1 MDRQAQGRRL
11 TVKPRPLAFKIQGMD
26 CAEEIAIL
34 KREVGPLVGG
44 EDNLAF
50 DLLKAK
56 MMISEGASASSEA
69 ILKAVAGTGMSAEPW
84 QENTESGQKKSGRQ
98 KLQLALTILSGVLT
112 ALAFGLQAGSSG
124 GLHEAIGSEG
134 VGHVHA
140 VPWVSKGAY
149 LGAMFA
155 ACWFIAPKA
164 WLSARRLRP
173 DMNLLMVVAIL
184 GAIAIGEWFE
194 ASTVAFLFAV
204 SNALEGWSLS
214 RARRAVEAL
223 MDLTPTLVQ
232 LVKEG
237 GTAPVRPEE
246 VPVGALFHVKPGE
259 RVPLDGIVLQ
269 GNSALNQ
276 APITGESLPVSKSA
290 GEEVFAGS
298 INGDGALVVECS
310 KPASDTVLARII
322 RMIGEAQSKRA
333 PSEQWVDRFAQVYTP
348 VVMVLAIL
356 VALVPP
362 LALGGAWSDWF
373 YRALVLLVIACPC
386 ALVISTP
393 VSIVAGLASA
403 ARHGVLVKGGMYLE
417 APARLKAI
425 AFDKTGTLTEGR
437 PQVQEVIP
445 FGFHA
450 ETVLL
455 RVAAALE
462 SQSAHPLAQAIV
474 AYVQSRGV
482 AFHVAEDFQAL
493 QGKGAT
499 GKVDGR
505 DCWLGSHRHLE
516 ERALETPELHLQMA
530 TQESKGR
537 TLVAV
542 GSDGELLGFIA
553 LADTLRPA
561 TRETLRQLEAAGVE
575 HLVMLTGDNRGTA
588 ETVAT
593 HAGIKEFQA
602 ELLPEDKVNAVE
614 ALVAKYGQVAM
625 IGDGV
630 NDAPA
635 MARASLGIA
644 MGAMGSDAAIE
655 TADIALMNDDLTRLP
670 WLIQHSRQTLRVI
683 RQNITFALAVKGIF
697 VVLTLAG
704 HASLWSAIAA
714 DMGASLLVIFNGLRL
729 LRD

>member
-1 MDRQAQGRRL
+1 MTPNRL
-11 TVKPRPLAFKIQGMD
+11 VFKIHGMD
-26 CAEEIAIL
+26 CAEEIAVL

-44 EDNLAF
+44 EGNLAF
-50 DLLKAK
+50 DLLNAR
-56 MMISEGASASSEA
+56 MTVSAGATASAEA
-69 ILKAVAGTGMSAEPW
+69 ILNAVAGTGMSAEPW
-84 QENTESGQKKSGRQ
+84 QESTWSEQKKSGRQ

-112 ALAFGLQAGSSG
+112 ALAFGLHIGSSG
-124 GLHEAIGSEG
+124 GLHAALGAEG
-134 VGHVHA
+134 VGQVHA
-140 VPWVSKGAY
+140 VPWFSKVAY
-149 LGAMFA
+149 LGAILS

-194 ASTVAFLFAV
+194 AATVAFLFAV

-237 GTAPVRPEE
+237 GTASVRPEE
-246 VPVGALFHVKPGE
+246 VPVGALFQVKPGE
-259 RVPLDGIVLQ
+259 RVPLDGVILQ
-269 GNSALNQ
+269 GSSALNQ
-276 APITGESLPVSKSA
+276 APITGESMPVSKRS

-298 INGDGALVVECS
+298 INGDGALVIECS

-333 PSEQWVDRFAQVYTP
+333 PSEQWVDRFAQIYTP
-348 VVMVLAIL
+348 VVMVLAVL
-356 VALVPP
+356 VATIPP
-362 LALGGAWSDWF
+362 LVAGGAWGDWF

-403 ARHGVLVKGGMYLE
+403 ARHGVLVKGGIHLE
-417 APARLKAI
+417 APARLRAI

-437 PQVQEVIP
+437 PRVLEVIP
-445 FGFHA
+445 FGFHS
-450 ETVLL
+450 EKVLL

-462 SQSAHPLAQAIV
+462 SQTSHPLAEAIV
-474 AYVQSRGV
+474 EYARSQGLDIPTAQDV
-482 AFHVAEDFQAL
+482 QAL
-493 QGKGAT
+493 QGRGVQGT
-499 GKVDGR
+499 LEGR
-505 DCWLGSHRHLE
+505 AYWLGSHRHLE
-516 ERALETPELHLQMA
+516 ERGLETPELHARMA
-530 TQESKGR
+530 AQESKGR
-537 TLVAV
+537 TLVAI
-542 GSDGELLGFIA
+542 GTEDELIGLIA
-553 LADTLRPA
+553 LADAIRPE
-561 TRETLRQLEAAGVE
+561 TRETLRQLRLAGVE

-588 ETVAT
+588 ESIAT
-593 HAGIKEFQA
+593 QAGIPELRA
-602 ELLPEDKVNAVE
+602 DLLPKDKVSAVE
-614 ALVAKYGQVAM
+614 ALVAEHGQVAM
-625 IGDGV
+625 VGDGV

-670 WLIQHSRQTLRVI
+670 WLIHHSRRTLAVI
-683 RQNITFALAVKGIF
+683 RQNITFALAVKAVF
-697 VVLTLAG
+697 VILTLVG

-729 LRD
+729 LRP

>member
-1 MDRQAQGRRL
+1 MTPVLSKR
-11 TVKPRPLAFKIQGMD
+11 AFKIHGMD
-26 CAEEIAIL
+26 CAEEIAVL

-44 EDNLAF
+44 ETNLAF
-50 DLLKAK
+50 DLLNAK
-56 MMISEGASASSEA
+56 MIVSEGASASSEA
-69 ILKAVAGTGMSAEPW
+69 ILKAVAGTGMKAEPW
-84 QENTESGQKKSGRQ
+84 RENTESRPKKSGRQ
-98 KLQLALTILSGVLT
+98 KLQLALTILSGGLT
-112 ALAFGLQAGSSG
+112 ALAFGLHVWISG
-124 GLHEAIGSEG
+124 GWHAALGAEG
-134 VGHVHA
+134 VGQVHA
-140 VPWVSKGAY
+140 VPWFSRGAY
-149 LGAMFA
+149 LGAMIA

-173 DMNLLMVVAIL
+173 DMNLLMVVAIV
-184 GAIAIGEWFE
+184 GAIGIGEWFE
-194 ASTVAFLFAV
+194 AATVAFLFAV

-232 LVKEG
+232 LVKDG
-237 GTAPVRPEE
+237 GTVPVRPEE
-246 VPVGALFHVKPGE
+246 VPVGARFQLKPGE
-259 RVPLDGIVLQ
+259 RVPLDGKVLQ
-269 GNSALNQ
+269 GSSSLNQ
-276 APITGESLPVSKSA
+276 APITGESMPVSKSP

-322 RMIGEAQSKRA
+322 RMVGEASSKRA
-333 PSEQWVDRFAQVYTP
+333 ASEQWVDRFARIYTP

-356 VALVPP
+356 VALIPP
-362 LALGGAWSDWF
+362 LLLGGAWADWF

-425 AFDKTGTLTEGR
+425 AFDKTGTLTEGH
-437 PQVQEVIP
+437 PSVVQVVPLNGHTEQE
-445 FGFHA
+445 
-450 ETVLL
+450 LL
-455 RVAAALE
+455 RVAGAME
-462 SQSAHPLAQAIV
+462 SQSDHPLARAIV
-474 AYVQSRGV
+474 AYVKAQGV
-482 AFHVAEDFQAL
+482 AFTPAQDFQSL

-499 GKVDGR
+499 ASLDGR
-505 DCWLGSHRHLE
+505 AHWLGSHRFLE
-516 ERALETPELHLQMA
+516 EQDAETPEIHAQL
-530 TQESKGR
+530 ESLESDGR
-537 TLVAV
+537 TVVAF
-542 GSDGELLGFIA
+542 GMERTLIGFLA
-553 LADTLRPA
+553 LADAVRPTSASTLQSL
-561 TRETLRQLEAAGVE
+561 REAGVE
-575 HLVMLTGDNRGTA
+575 HLVLLTGDNAGTA
-588 ETVAT
+588 QAVGRQVGLTE
-593 HAGIKEFQA
+593 IQA
-602 ELLPEDKVNAVE
+602 ELLPEDKVKAVE
-614 ALVAKYGQVAM
+614 ALVERYGQVAM

-670 WLIQHSRQTLRVI
+670 WLIHHSRRTLQVI
-683 RQNITFALAVKGIF
+683 RQNITFALAVKAAF
-697 VVLTLAG
+697 VILTLVG

-729 LRD
+729 LRR

>member
-1 MDRQAQGRRL
+1 MSAQR
-11 TVKPRPLAFKIQGMD
+11 LAFKVHGMD
-26 CAEEIAIL
+26 CAEEVATL
-34 KREVGPLVGG
+34 KREVGPVVGG
-44 EDNLAF
+44 EEHLAF
-50 DLLKAK
+50 DLLNAK
-56 MMISEGASASSEA
+56 MIVSGGASASPEA
-69 ILKAVAGTGMSAEPW
+69 VLKAVAGTGMSAEPW
-84 QENTESGQKKSGRQ
+84 EEGTGPAQEKSGRQ
-98 KLQLALTILSGVLT
+98 KLQLVLTILSGGLT
-112 ALAFGLQAGSSG
+112 ALAFGLHAWSSG
-124 GLHEAIGSEG
+124 GLHGALGAEG
-134 VGHVHA
+134 MGHVHGI
-140 VPWVSKGAY
+140 PWFSKGAY

-184 GAIAIGEWFE
+184 GAISIGEWFE
-194 ASTVAFLFAV
+194 AATVAFLFAV

-232 LVKEG
+232 LVKDG
-237 GTAPVRPEE
+237 GTVSVRPEE
-246 VPVGALFHVKPGE
+246 VPMGAHFQVKPGE
-259 RVPLDGIVLQ
+259 RVPLDGLILQ
-269 GNSALNQ
+269 GTSALNQ
-276 APITGESLPVSKSA
+276 APITGESMPVTKNP

-322 RMIGEAQSKRA
+322 RMIGEASTKRA
-333 PSEQWVDRFAQVYTP
+333 ASEQWVDRFAKIYTP
-348 VVMVLAIL
+348 VVMILAIL

-362 LALGGAWSDWF
+362 LLMGGAWADWF

-417 APARLKAI
+417 APAHLKAI
-425 AFDKTGTLTEGR
+425 AFDKTGTLTEGH
-437 PQVQEVIP
+437 PSVVQIVPLSGHTEQ
-445 FGFHA
+445 
-450 ETVLL
+450 ELL
-455 RVAAALE
+455 RVAGAME
-462 SQSAHPLAQAIV
+462 SQSDHPLARAIV
-474 AYVQSRGV
+474 AHVKSQGV
-482 AFHVAEDFQAL
+482 TFTPAQGFQTL

-499 GKVDGR
+499 AVLDGR
-505 DCWLGSHRHLE
+505 TYWLGSHRFLE
-516 ERALETPELHLQMA
+516 EQGAETPKIH
-530 TQESKGR
+530 TQLESLESDGR
-537 TLVAV
+537 TVVAI
-542 GSDGELLGFIA
+542 GMDRELIGFLA
-553 LADTLRPA
+553 LADAVRPTSASTLQSL
-561 TRETLRQLEAAGVE
+561 REAGVE
-575 HLVMLTGDNRGTA
+575 HLVLLTGDNEGTA
-588 ETVAT
+588 QAVGRQVGLTE
-593 HAGIKEFQA
+593 IQA
-602 ELLPEDKVNAVE
+602 ELMPEDKVKAIE

-635 MARASLGIA
+635 MARATLGIA

-670 WLIQHSRQTLRVI
+670 WLIQHSRRTLGVI
-683 RQNITFALAVKGIF
+683 RQNITFALAVKAVF
-697 VVLTLAG
+697 VVLTLMG

-729 LRD
+729 LRN

>member
-1 MDRQAQGRRL
+1 MTPERRS
-11 TVKPRPLAFKIQGMD
+11 RAFKIHGMD
-26 CAEEIAIL
+26 CAEEIAVL

-44 EDNLAF
+44 ENNLAF
-50 DLLKAK
+50 DLLNAK
-56 MMISEGASASSEA
+56 MVVSEGASAAPEA
-69 ILKAVAGTGMSAEPW
+69 ILSAVAGTGMSAEPW
-84 QENTESGQKKSGRQ
+84 QESTGSEPKKSGRQ
-98 KLQLALTILSGVLT
+98 KLQLALTILSGGLT
-112 ALAFGLQAGSSG
+112 ALAFGLHVGSSG
-124 GLHEAIGSEG
+124 GLHAALGAEG
-134 VGHVHA
+134 VGRVNA
-140 VPWVSKGAY
+140 VPWFSKGAY
-149 LGAMFA
+149 LGAMLA

-184 GAIAIGEWFE
+184 GAISIGEWLE

-232 LVKEG
+232 IVKDG
-237 GTAPVRPEE
+237 GTASVRPEE
-246 VPVGALFHVKPGE
+246 VPVGALFQVKPGE
-259 RVPLDGIVLQ
+259 RVPLDGLILQ
-269 GNSALNQ
+269 GTSALNQ
-276 APITGESLPVSKSA
+276 APITGESMPVPKSP

-310 KPASDTVLARII
+310 KPASDTLLARII

-362 LALGGAWSDWF
+362 LLVGGTWTDWF

-403 ARHGVLVKGGMYLE
+403 ARHGVLVKGGIHLE
-417 APARLKAI
+417 APARLRAI

-437 PQVQEVIP
+437 PKVLEVIP
-445 FGFHA
+445 FGFHS
-450 ETVLL
+450 EKVLL

-462 SQSAHPLAQAIV
+462 SQSSHPLAVAIV
-474 AYVQSRGV
+474 EYVRSQGRDFT
-482 AFHVAEDFQAL
+482 AAQDFQAL
-493 QGKGAT
+493 QGRGAQGT
-499 GKVDGR
+499 LEGR
-505 DCWLGSHRHLE
+505 TYWLGSHRHLE
-516 ERALETPELHLQMA
+516 ERGLETPEVHALLVA
-530 TQESKGR
+530 QESKGH
-537 TLVAV
+537 TLVAI
-542 GSDGELLGFIA
+542 GTDGELMGFIA
-553 LADTLRPA
+553 LADALRPD
-561 TRETLRQLEAAGVE
+561 TREALRQLRLAGVE

-588 ETVAT
+588 ESVAT
-593 HAGIKEFQA
+593 QAGIPELRA
-602 ELLPEDKVNAVE
+602 DLLPEDKVTAVE
-614 ALVAKYGQVAM
+614 ALVAEHGNVAM
-625 IGDGV
+625 VGDGV

-635 MARASLGIA
+635 MARATLGIA

-670 WLIQHSRQTLRVI
+670 WLIHHSRRTLKVI
-683 RQNITFALAVKGIF
+683 RQNITFALAVKAGF
-697 VVLTLAG
+697 VILTLIG

-729 LRD
+729 LENHTDSNS